1 MNINELSAGGAS
13 RLAGGPYVGPWPF
26 HPPEADL
33 FFGRDAEARDV
44 RSLWLT
50 QPLVV
55 LYGPAG
61 AGKTSLVNAGIMPLL
76 VGEEG
81 VDLLRVGRLGHQSAQ
96 PFAADSADKGYRYTL
111 LSSWGTLAE
120 PAAVGTTIQAFL
132 AARPRSMKPD
142 GRPLSLLAAID
153 DFEELFTAFPANDGQ
168 REQLISELGEALRQ
182 TEDLHLLLI
191 IREDHLPT
199 LNRYMARLSPYQP
212 TYRAIRA
219 LNIKAATEAVTGPL
233 TRTSR
238 KFGPGVAEALI
249 ERLRTFSYTNKLHRT
264 VVLKN
269 DWVEPLDL
277 QIACASLWS
286 ALPDDVDIIT
296 EKNLQTFG
304 GPGQAAA
311 EFYDDVVLKVSQW
324 SQPAVSEAQL
334 REWIESTFIT
344 ERGTRGTVLRGITMT
359 GDMPNSIAEAFVDL
373 HILTAEYRNQSTW
386 YQLAQDRLIEAVRNA
401 NKAARH
407 PGHDILPVG
416 SAIATG
422 AGGLRAEA
430 EAAFGIGDF
439 ATAQHL
445 IAAALESYRAA
456 KNTRGLAHTLE
467 LQGEVARVQGDL
479 KAAEYSFREA
489 LFEFSTLSDAVAQ
502 ARLLSALGNLFD
514 AAGDYAQAV
523 QYHKHASDRLPAS
536 VDAMTGLGYAQWHW
550 GSPADAE
557 ATFSKVLGWNR
568 DKGEALA
575 GRGQVRVE
583 LRAFV
588 EALADLDRAIKLGLP
603 LSNEIDARSARAVV
617 LANLGRDEEADREL
631 RVARS
636 SDPGRSLTRLR
647 AGRVAA
653 TLGQNERARDELE
666 NALRAQPPLP
676 PRDER
681 VARELLKE
689 LSQMADL

>member
-1 MNINELSAGGAS
+1 
-13 RLAGGPYVGPWPF
+13 
-26 HPPEADL
+26 
-33 FFGRDAEARDV
+33 
-44 RSLWLT
+44 
-50 QPLVV
+50 
-55 LYGPAG
+55 
-61 AGKTSLVNAGIMPLL
+61 
-76 VGEEG
+76 
-81 VDLLRVGRLGHQSAQ
+81 
-96 PFAADSADKGYRYTL
+96 
-111 LSSWGTLAE
+111 
-120 PAAVGTTIQAFL
+120 
-132 AARPRSMKPD
+132 
-142 GRPLSLLAAID
+142 LLAAID

-199 LNRYMARLSPYQP
+199 LNRFMARLSPSQP
-212 TYRAIRA
+212 TYRAISA
-219 LNIKAATEAVTGPL
+219 LNVKAAMEAVTGPL

-238 KFGPGVAEALI
+238 KFAPGVAEALI
-249 ERLRTFSYTNKLHRT
+249 ERLRTLSYTNRLHRT

-269 DWVEPLDL
+269 DWIEPLDL

-286 ALPDDVDIIT
+286 ALPDDVEVIT

-324 SQPAVSEAQL
+324 SQPAISETQL

-359 GDMPNSIAEAFVDL
+359 GDMPNSIAEAFVDSR
-373 HILTAEYRNQSTW
+373 ILTAEYRNQSTW

-407 PGHDILPVG
+407 PGPDILSAG
-416 SAIATG
+416 SATPTAASDI
-422 AGGLRAEA
+422 RAEA

-439 ATAQHL
+439 AAAQQL
-445 IAAALESYRAA
+445 IAAALESYRTA
-456 KNTRGLAHTLE
+456 NNRRGLAHTLE

-479 KAAEYSFREA
+479 KAAERCFLEA

-502 ARLLSALGNLFD
+502 ARLLSTLGNLSD
-514 AAGDYAQAV
+514 AVGDYAEAV
-523 QYHKHASDRLPAS
+523 RYHKQASDRLPAS
-536 VDAMTGLGYAQWHW
+536 VDALTGLAYAQWHC

-557 ATFSKVLGWNR
+557 ATFSKALDWNR

-583 LRAFV
+583 LRAFAG
-588 EALADLDRAIKLGLP
+588 ALADLDRAINLGLP
-603 LSNEIDARSARAVV
+603 LGNEVDARSARAVV
-617 LANLGRDEEADREL
+617 LANLGRDKEADREL
-631 RVARS
+631 RVAWS
-636 SDPGRSLTRLR
+636 SDPGRPLTRLR

-676 PRDER
+676 PRDEKA
-681 VARELLKE
+681 ARLLLKE
-689 LSQMADL
+689 LSQMVDL